1 MKGDVC
7 MLKFLL
13 VLVIMACA
21 AAGTVGILKLLQ
33 KIFPNGVPHDPIT
46 KKIEAFLKKGDV

>member
-1 MKGDVC
+1 

-13 VLVIMACA
+13 VLAIMACA

>member
-1 MKGDVC
+1 

-13 VLVIMACA
+13 VPIIMVCALV
-21 AAGTVGILKLLQ
+21 GTAGILKLLQ

-46 KKIEAFLKKGDV
+46 KKIEAFLKKGDA